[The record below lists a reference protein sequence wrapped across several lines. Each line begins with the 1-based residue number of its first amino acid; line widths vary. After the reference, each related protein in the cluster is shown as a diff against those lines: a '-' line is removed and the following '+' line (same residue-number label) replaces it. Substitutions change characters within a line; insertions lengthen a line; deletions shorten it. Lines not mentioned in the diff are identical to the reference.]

1 MVFNSEET
9 AHMEP
14 VHTLSAVEALD
25 RTVSEKRPK
34 RAARP
39 FIPLLIAS
47 LVLNTMVALAA
58 GAAGMKLHEQLGAL
72 SKSTEHNAQATELHA
87 ANLKQLETQT
97 LALEKGL
104 EEVGRAV
111 AAHAGEEA
119 IFLKLLILKPSLDHA
134 LARRIAAS
142 VQRECML
149 AGQDPNLVLAIM
161 SVESDFNPRA
171 VSNVGA
177 TGLMQVM
184 PHWKKV
190 LGLPHELHDPET
202 SIRAGIQIL
211 GYYQNMY
218 RDLHLAVTAYNRGPG
233 PVDAALVA
241 KGDPANGYSAKVL
254 ALAGRLKTIDI
265 AARP

>member
-1 MVFNSEET
+1 
-9 AHMEP
+9 MEP
-14 VHTLSAVEALD
+14 VHTLSAVTALD
-25 RTVSEKRPK
+25 RTESAKRS
-34 RAARP
+34 RRMIRP
-39 FIPLLIAS
+39 FVPLLVAS
-47 LVLNTMVALAA
+47 LVLNGAVALAA
-58 GAAGMKLHEQLGAL
+58 GAAAMKLNEQLGAL
-72 SKSTEHNAQATELHA
+72 SRSTEHNAQATERHA
-87 ANLKQLETQT
+87 ANLAQLETQAR
-97 LALEKGL
+97 ALETGL
-104 EEVGRAV
+104 EEVRRAV
-111 AAHAGEEA
+111 QSHAGEEA

-149 AGQDPNLVLAIM
+149 SGQDPNLVLAIM

-171 VSNVGA
+171 VSHVGA

-190 LGLPHELHDPET
+190 LGLPHELTDPET

-211 GYYQNMY
+211 GYYQQMY

-254 ALAGRLKTIDI
+254 ALAGKLKTIDL